1 MRALRSALLSN
12 PWTLAS
18 IMSGYLWGFALLA
31 PGDTTARPT
40 YRHLAEVAS
49 EEVWTAVFLTVAT
62 LQLWRMVCR
71 SNRKTFPYEFCL
83 KLIAAILWA
92 FVGVACMIS
101 QWPLAA
107 AMADTMVVALF
118 SWIDLVRVRPC
129 HGCPIGGTCPPG
141 DCFYGR
147 S

>member
-1 MRALRSALLSN
+1 
-12 PWTLAS
+12 
-18 IMSGYLWGFALLA
+18 MSGYLWGFALLA
-31 PGDTTARPT
+31 PGDTTSRPT
-40 YRHLAEVAS
+40 YRHLREVAS
-49 EEVWTAVFLTVAT
+49 EDVWTAVFLTVAT

-71 SNRKTFPYEFCL
+71 SNRQSFPYEYAL
-83 KLIAAILWA
+83 KLAAAILWG

-118 SWIDLVRVRPC
+118 SWVDLARIKPC
-129 HGCPIGGTCPPG
+129 KGCPEAGRCRG

>member
-40 YRHLAEVAS
+40 YRHMHEVAS
-49 EEVWTAVFLTVAT
+49 EWEWTVVFLTVAT

-71 SNRKTFPYEFCL
+71 SNRKTFPYEYVL
-83 KLIAAILWA
+83 KWLAAVLWS
-92 FVGVACMIS
+92 FVGLACMIA

-107 AMADTMVVALF
+107 AMADTLVVALF
-118 SWIDLVRVRPC
+118 SWVDLIRMRPC
-129 HGCPIGGTCPPG
+129 MGCPETGKCGG